1 MPNRDKSP
9 ERNDQPRVILYIYD
23 ENEGEQT
30 VVAIPQFA
38 LFENAIKALDGL
50 CKKTAF
56 ISVYADTAEEL
67 EIFNRLGS

>member
-38 LFENAIKALDGL
+38 LFEN
-50 CKKTAF
+50 
-56 ISVYADTAEEL
+56 VYIE
-67 EIFNRLGS
+67 NNPR